1 MFKKLRETL
10 TGVKDP
16 ATKEPS
22 DSDTNKDAG
31 IEASENKDNDNG
43 GRTSAGDA
51 DTDSKSVKANKAKT
65 DPASPKAAKAVADS
79 NPTDAK
85 TAKRAKR
92 ADKDSHVDLSDP
104 KPTTKKQGE
113 MELTEE
119 QKASPMG
126 LLLAATTKNPPGI
139 GDLIE
144 GPVIAI
150 DKAAIFVDLTP
161 FGTGIIYGREYIIAR
176 DVIKKINVGDVV
188 AAKIVDWSH
197 KEGYYELSLKEARQ
211 ALIWSEAELSIKE
224 KRVLDLP
231 IKEANK
237 GGLLIEWQGITGF
250 LPASQLKAEHYP
262 RVGDGDK
269 DKILEELKKLVG
281 TRLQLSIITAD
292 PKEGKLI
299 FSEKGSE
306 HKEKEKI
313 VSKYEIGDEVEGV
326 ATGVVDFGVFVKLE
340 EGLEGLVHIS
350 EIDWGLV
357 DDPRHFVKVGD
368 KIKAKII
375 EIKDGKISL
384 SIKQLRQNPWID
396 AGKKYKKDMSVSG
409 VIIKFNKHGA
419 LASIEE
425 GVAGLVH
432 VSEFGSEEKLKK
444 ALELGKTYPF
454 KISLFDPKEQ
464 KMALSFAGAK

>member
-1 MFKKLRETL
+1 MFKKLKETL
-10 TGVKDP
+10 TGTKSTE
-16 ATKEPS
+16 ATETETKTAE
-22 DSDTNKDAG
+22 AG
-31 IEASENKDNDNG
+31 IPPAKK
-43 GRTSAGDA
+43 AGD
-51 DTDSKSVKANKAKT
+51 
-65 DPASPKAAKAVADS
+65 
-79 NPTDAK
+79 
-85 TAKRAKR
+85 
-92 ADKDSHVDLSDP
+92 
-104 KPTTKKQGE
+104 

-119 QKASPMG
+119 QQNSAMG
-126 LLLAATTKNPPGI
+126 KLMAATTKNPPGI
-139 GDLIE
+139 GDLVE
-144 GPVIAI
+144 GPVIAL
-150 DKAAIFVDLTP
+150 DKATVYVDLAP
-161 FGTGIIYGREYIIAR
+161 YGTGIIYGREYIVAR
-176 DVIKKINVGDVV
+176 DVIKKINVGDVI
-188 AAKIVDWSH
+188 AATIVDNSH
-197 KEGYYELSLKEARQ
+197 KEGYFELSLKEARQ

-231 IKEANK
+231 VKEANK

-250 LPASQLKAEHYP
+250 LPASQLKTEHYP

-281 TRLQLSIITAD
+281 TRFMVSIITAD

-313 VSKYEIGDEVEGV
+313 VSKYEIGDEVDGV

-357 DDPRHFVKVGD
+357 DDPRNFVKVGQ
-368 KIKAKII
+368 KIRAKII

-384 SIKQLRQNPWID
+384 SMKQLKANPWTD
-396 AGKKYKKDMSVSG
+396 AAKRYKKDMAVTG
-409 VIIKFNKHGA
+409 VVIKFNKHGA

-444 ALELGKTYPF
+444 TLELGKTYPF
-454 KISLFDPKEQ
+454 KISLFDPKDQ
-464 KMALSFAGAK
+464 KMALSYAGTK